1 MQTTISSFF
10 SKGKTTCPQIDSSNK
25 STARPH
31 KISSKP
37 CEHVLFFDG
46 CSKQNP
52 GPSAAGAVLYQN
64 GEEIW
69 SRSLFVGRKETNNV
83 AEYMGMIIGVEEANA
98 RGIRRLLVKGDSNLV
113 VQQMNGKFK
122 VKAPGLRKLYTRAQ
136 KCTIS
141 FESIAFEH
149 VYRNHNQRADELAN
163 LGLLQMNR

>member
-1 MQTTISSFF
+1 MQTNISSFF
-10 SKGKTTCPQIDSSNK
+10 SKGITTCPRVDSSNK
-25 STARPH
+25 SAARPH
-31 KISSKP
+31 KISSTP
-37 CEHVLFFDG
+37 CEYVLFFDG
-46 CSKQNP
+46 CSKHNP
-52 GPSAAGAVLYQN
+52 GPSGAGAVLYQN

-113 VQQMNGKFK
+113 VQQMNGKFQ
-122 VKAPGLRKLYTRAQ
+122 VKAPGLRKLYARARN
-136 KCTIS
+136 CILS